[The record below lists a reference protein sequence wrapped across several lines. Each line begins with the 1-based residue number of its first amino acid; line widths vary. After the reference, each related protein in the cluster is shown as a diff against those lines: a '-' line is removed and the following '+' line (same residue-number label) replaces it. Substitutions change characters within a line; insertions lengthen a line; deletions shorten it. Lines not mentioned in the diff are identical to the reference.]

1 MFRKTAPHILIIFSV
16 VIVVLAILD
25 GFNPMM
31 AFWASNI
38 TKTLCIIFG
47 LFCLIYGIDTVI
59 HRYKTA
65 LIRKLRRKK

>member
-31 AFWASNI
+31 AFWTSNI
-38 TKTLCIIFG
+38 TKTICIVFG

-59 HRYKTA
+59 HRYKAA
-65 LIRKLRRKK
+65 LIRRLRRQK